1 MPRTSGG
8 RLSVWNAFPCLVML
22 LIASLATSVAAQQ
35 AAPAFRGIGFDER
48 LADPPILAE
57 ALRSAKAL
65 AGMPLSVRIVV
76 DRADLERSPGFND
89 FSELDARVQRYRAV
103 DGIRV
108 YLDLRDV
115 QRPVDALPD
124 WGRFVRAIATRYRGQ
139 VRGYVFGIRADGAA
153 RPSAREDGFFI
164 KTTSVNIRAGDAQ
177 AATIVGGIGNADADW
192 LQSLYAE
199 DIAPY
204 VDAIGLDAGTT
215 SPAIL
220 ATVDNGDVSSA
231 LVLLGEPLGA
241 VPDAGAQ
248 RFVTRQLAVIGSRI
262 AGATYTAPQTVVAA
276 VLTPIATLRGMFE
289 QEVVAL
295 DATASAPKL
304 TRGGADVTAEVQYR
318 MVFGVGTLT
327 NYVIYEGGTAPFE
340 ITLVEPTGTRPAI
353 VDAIRGTRTVPR
365 AFRYDAPKQTAVVE
379 LMPATRPQVV
389 DWDTGQ
395 ISGFV
400 QRDEVASKALPTV
413 AEIISRHQQAQTAQ
427 DSSLRTYVTRASM
440 DQHFRPNAIE
450 GGFDV
455 VTENKMFVEGT
466 QTEWEEVS
474 FALNGTRW
482 GPNRPAFPLLQ
493 AEKVLSLPLDL
504 RLDSDY
510 RYQMAGVEDLD
521 GRPAFALRFDPVDDE
536 KSLYRGT
543 VWIDPET
550 YRKVKVQTVQT
561 RLVSPILSSEEVQ
574 YFGEVGQL
582 DGRPIHLMTRLVGRQ
597 IMLIAGRNLMVERGI
612 KFDAFQLNPADFE
625 TQRSG
630 ARKGD
635 NIMYRDTDEGLRY
648 LAKKD
653 GERVVQEATTSATA
667 ALIGIT
673 YDPSYDYPLPLIGVN
688 YLNFNFLGKDNQA
701 AVVFGGVLALVN
713 VQRAKL
719 IGERVDGSLD
729 LFAIAVKGNDRA
741 YNEVGEIEGQRLNMR
756 PFSTGVNLG
765 WQVGQFQKI
774 YGNYQFRY
782 DAISA
787 AEATAATFTVPV
799 STITNGLGGGVEWK
813 QAGYA
818 FVAAG
823 MANFRAQWEE
833 WGEPGDYRP
842 EDKSYVKYSASLTK
856 DFVFGFHKIHLNAA
870 YYGGKRLDRF
880 SAYQFG
886 MFDENKVHGVPSSG
900 VRFGELAMLRGSYAF
915 NLFEQHRLEVFI
927 DSAYGRDYRAPAEW
941 RPITGIGIGG
951 NTRGPFNTLIRGDF
965 GKSFLPARY
974 RGAGSIVLQIQVLK
988 PL

>member
-1 MPRTSGG
+1 MPRPSGE
-8 RLSVWNAFPCLVML
+8 RIRAFCAVLCLM
-22 LIASLATSVAAQQ
+22 AFLAAPVAAQQ
-35 AAPAFRGIGFDER
+35 PEPAFRGIGFDER
-48 LADPPILAE
+48 LTDPPVLAE

-65 AGMPLSVRIVV
+65 AGMPLSVRIIV
-76 DRADLERSPGFND
+76 DRADLERSPGAAD
-89 FSELDARVQRYRAV
+89 FTALDARVAQYRAI
-103 DGIRV
+103 DGIKV
-108 YLDLRDV
+108 YLDLRDEP
-115 QRPVDALPD
+115 RSVDALND
-124 WGRFVRAIATRYRGQ
+124 WGRFVRAVATKYRGA
-139 VRGYVFGIRADGAA
+139 VRGYIFGIRADGVA

-164 KTTSVNIRAGDAQ
+164 KTTAVNIRAGDAQ
-177 AATIVGGIGNADADW
+177 AATIAGGLADADTER

-204 VDAIGLDAGTT
+204 VDAIGLNAGSN
-215 SPAIL
+215 SPGML
-220 ATVDNGDVSSA
+220 AMVEKNDSSSA
-231 LVLLGEPLGA
+231 IVLLGEPLGA
-241 VPDAGAQ
+241 VPEAAQ
-248 RFVTRQLAVIGSRI
+248 RFVTRQLALIGSRV
-262 AGATYTAPQTVVAA
+262 AGATYAGPQPVVAA
-276 VLTPIATLRGMFE
+276 VLAPIATLRGMFE
-289 QEVVAL
+289 QEIVAL
-295 DATASAPKL
+295 DPTASAPKL
-304 TRGGADVTAEVQYR
+304 TRGGADVTSEVQYR
-318 MVFGVGTLT
+318 IVFGVGTLT

-340 ITLVEPTGTRPAI
+340 ITLVEPTGTKPAI
-353 VDAIRGTRTVPR
+353 VDVLRGTRTAPR
-365 AFRYDAPKQTAVVE
+365 AFSYDAPKQTAVVE
-379 LMPATRPQVV
+379 LAPATRPHVV

-400 QRDEVASKALPTV
+400 QRDEVQSKALPSV
-413 AEIISRHQQAQTAQ
+413 AEIISRHQQALTAQ
-427 DSSLRTYVTRASM
+427 DALLRTYVTNASM
-440 DQHFRPNAIE
+440 DQHFRPSAVE

-474 FALNGTRW
+474 FTLNGTKW

-510 RYQMAGVEDLD
+510 RYQMAGVEDVE

-543 VWIDPET
+543 VWIDRET

-561 RLVSPILSSEEVQ
+561 KLVSPILSSEEIQ
-574 YFGEVGQL
+574 FFGEAGQI
-582 DGRPIHLMTRLVGRQ
+582 DGQPIHLMTRLVGRQ

-625 TQRSG
+625 AQRAG

-635 NIMYRDTDEGLRY
+635 NIMYRDTNEGLRY

-653 GERVVQEATTSATA
+653 GERVIQEATTSALA
-667 ALIGIT
+667 GLVGIT

-688 YLNFNFLGKDNQA
+688 YLNFNFLGNKDTQA

-719 IGERVDGSLD
+719 IGEHVDGSLD

-741 YNEVGEIEGQRLNMR
+741 YDEVGEIEGQRLNTR
-756 PFSTGVNLG
+756 PFSTGINLG
-765 WQVGQFQKI
+765 WQIGQFQKI
-774 YGNYQFRY
+774 VGNYQFRY
-782 DAISA
+782 DNISSSD
-787 AEATAATFTVPV
+787 ETTAPTFTVPV
-799 STITNGLGGGVEWK
+799 STVTNGIGGGFEWK
-813 QAGYA
+813 QAGYS
-818 FVAAG
+818 FYTGG
-823 MANFRAQWEE
+823 MANYRAQWEK
-833 WGEPGDYRP
+833 WGDPGDYRP
-842 EDKSYVKYSASLTK
+842 EDKTYLKYSASLTK
-856 DFVFGFHKIHLNAA
+856 DFVFGFHKIHVNAA

-900 VRFGELAMLRGSYAF
+900 VRFGELAMFRGSYAF
-915 NLFEQHRLEVFI
+915 NIFEQHRLEVFI

-951 NTRGPFNTLIRGDF
+951 NTRGPFNTLLRGDF
-965 GKSFLPARY
+965 GKSFLPSRY

>member
-1 MPRTSGG
+1 MPRSSRDRNGA
-8 RLSVWNAFPCLVML
+8 RIAVLC
-22 LIASLATSVAAQQ
+22 LIASLAAPAAAQQ
-35 AAPAFRGIGFDER
+35 AEPAFRGIGFDER
-48 LADPPILAE
+48 LSDPPILAE
-57 ALRSAKAL
+57 ALRSAQAL
-65 AGMPLSVRIVV
+65 AGMPLSVRILV
-76 DRADLERSPGFND
+76 DRVDLERSPGVND

-103 DGIRV
+103 DGVRI
-108 YLDLRDV
+108 YLDLRDGP
-115 QRPVDALPD
+115 RPVEALAD
-124 WGRFVRAIATRYRGQ
+124 WGGFVRAIATRYRGQ
-139 VRGYVFGIRADGAA
+139 VRGYVFGIRAAGAA

-164 KTTSVNIRAGDAQ
+164 KTTAVNIRAGDAQ
-177 AATIVGGIGNADADW
+177 AATIVGGIGDADAEW
-192 LQSLYAE
+192 LQSLYGE

-204 VDAIGLDAGTT
+204 VDAIGLDAGTS

-220 ATVDNGDVSSA
+220 AAVDKNDVSSA
-231 LVLLGEPLGA
+231 IVLLGEPLGA

-248 RFVTRQLAVIGSRI
+248 QFVTRQLAVIGTRI
-262 AGATYTAPQTVVAA
+262 AGATYTGSQPVVAA

-289 QEVVAL
+289 QEIVAL
-295 DATASAPKL
+295 DVTASAPKL
-304 TRGGADVTAEVQYR
+304 TRGGVDVTAEVQLR
-318 MVFGVGTLT
+318 TVFGVGTLT
-327 NYVIYEGGTAPFE
+327 NYVIYQGGTAPFDV
-340 ITLVEPTGTRPAI
+340 TLVEPTGTRPAV
-353 VDAIRGTRTVPR
+353 VDAIRGTRTAPR
-365 AFRYDAPKQTAVVE
+365 AFRYDAPAQTAVLE
-379 LMPATRPQVV
+379 LAPATRPLVV

-400 QRDEVASKALPTV
+400 QRDEVASRALPTV

-427 DSSLRTYVTRASM
+427 DASLRTYVTSASM

-455 VTENKMFVEGT
+455 VTENRMFVEGT
-466 QTEWEEVS
+466 QTEWEELS
-474 FALNGTRW
+474 FTLNGTRW

-504 RLDSDY
+504 RLDADY
-510 RYQMAGVEDLD
+510 RYSMAGVEDVE

-543 VWIDPET
+543 VWIDRDT

-561 RLVSPILSSEEVQ
+561 RLVSPILSSEEIQ
-574 YFGEVGQL
+574 YFGEVGRL
-582 DGRPIHLMTRLVGRQ
+582 DGQPIHLMTRLVGRQ

-612 KFDAFQLNPADFE
+612 RFDAFQLNPADFE
-625 TQRSG
+625 TQRAG

-635 NIMYRDTDEGLRY
+635 NIMYRDTNEGLRY

-667 ALIGIT
+667 ALVGIT

-688 YLNFNFLGKDNQA
+688 YLNFNFLGNKDTQA

-719 IGERVDGSLD
+719 LGERIDGSLD

-741 YNEVGEIEGQRLNMR
+741 YNEAGEIEGQRLNTR

-765 WQVGQFQKI
+765 WQIGQFQKI
-774 YGNYQFRY
+774 FGNYQFRY
-782 DAISA
+782 DAIASA
-787 AEATAATFTVPV
+787 DATAGTFTVPV
-799 STITNGLGGGVEWK
+799 STVTNGIGGGIEWK

-823 MANFRAQWEE
+823 MANYRAEWEE

-842 EDKSYVKYSASLTK
+842 EDKSYLKYSASLTK

-870 YYGGKRLDRF
+870 YYGGRRLDRF

-900 VRFGELAMLRGSYAF
+900 VRFGELAMVRGSYAF
-915 NLFEQHRLEVFI
+915 NLFEQHRLELFV
-927 DSAYGRDYRAPAEW
+927 DSAYGRDYRVPAEW

-974 RGAGSIVLQIQVLK
+974 RGAGSVVLQVQVLK

>member
-1 MPRTSGG
+1 MPRPSGG
-8 RLSVWNAFPCLVML
+8 RIGAFSAVLC
-22 LIASLATSVAAQQ
+22 LIASLAAPIAAQQ
-35 AAPAFRGIGFDER
+35 AGPAFRGIGFDER

-76 DRADLERSPGFND
+76 DRAEIERSPGVTD
-89 FSELDARVQRYRAV
+89 FAALDVRVARYRAI
-103 DGIRV
+103 DGIKV
-108 YLDLRDV
+108 YLDLRDEPRSV
-115 QRPVDALPD
+115 EALTD
-124 WGRFVRAIATRYRGQ
+124 WGRFVRAVTTKYRGS
-139 VRGYVFGIRADGAA
+139 VRGYVFGVRAAGAV

-164 KTTSVNIRAGDAQ
+164 KTTSVNVRAGDAQ
-177 AATIVGGIGNADADW
+177 AATIVGGINDADAEW
-192 LQSLYAE
+192 LQALYAE

-204 VDAIGLDAGTT
+204 VDAIGLNAGST
-215 SPAIL
+215 SPAVL
-220 ATVDNGDVSSA
+220 AAIEKSDASSA
-231 LVLLGEPLGA
+231 ILLLGEPLGA
-241 VPDAGAQ
+241 VPDAGAR
-248 RFVTRQLAVIGSRI
+248 RFVTRQLAVIGSKI
-262 AGATYTAPQTVVAA
+262 SGATYTGPQPVVAA
-276 VLTPIATLRGMFE
+276 TLAPIGTLRGMFE
-289 QEVVAL
+289 QEIVAL
-295 DATASAPKL
+295 DPTASAPKL
-304 TRGGADVTAEVQYR
+304 TRGGVDVTSEVQYR
-318 MVFGVGTLT
+318 IVFGVGTLT
-327 NYVIYEGGTAPFE
+327 NYMIYEGGTAPFE

-353 VDAIRGTRTVPR
+353 VDVIRGTRTAPR

-379 LMPATRPQVV
+379 LAPATRPQVV

-400 QRDEVASKALPTV
+400 QRDEVQSKALPTV
-413 AEIISRHQQAQTAQ
+413 AEIISRHQQALTAQ
-427 DSSLRTYVTRASM
+427 DALLRTYVTNARM

-466 QTEWEEVS
+466 QTEWEELS
-474 FALNGTRW
+474 FTLNGTRW

-504 RLDSDY
+504 RLDADY
-510 RYQMAGVEDLD
+510 RYQMAGVEDVE

-543 VWIDPET
+543 VWIDRET

-561 RLVSPILSSEEVQ
+561 KLVSPILSSEEIQ
-574 YFGEVGQL
+574 FFGEVGQL
-582 DGRPIHLMTRLVGRQ
+582 EGQPIHLMRRLVGRQ

-625 TQRSG
+625 TQRAG
-630 ARKGD
+630 ARGGN
-635 NIMYRDTDEGLRY
+635 NIMYRDTNAGLRY

-653 GERVVQEATTSATA
+653 GERVIQEATTSAAA
-667 ALIGIT
+667 ALLGVT
-673 YDPSYDYPLPLIGVN
+673 YDPSYDYPLPLLGVN
-688 YLNFNFLGKDNQA
+688 YLIFNFLGNKDTQA

-741 YNEVGEIEGQRLNMR
+741 YDEEGEIEGQRLNTR

-765 WQVGQFQKI
+765 WQIGQFQKI
-774 YGNYQFRY
+774 FGNYQFRY
-782 DAISA
+782 DAIFST
-787 AEATAATFTVPV
+787 EATADSFTVPV
-799 STITNGLGGGVEWK
+799 STVTNGLGGGVEWK

-823 MANFRAQWEE
+823 MKNHRAQWEE

-842 EDKSYVKYSASLTK
+842 EDKTYLKYSASLTK

-886 MFDENKVHGVPSSG
+886 LFDENKVHGVPSSG
-900 VRFGELAMLRGSYAF
+900 VRFGELAMFRGSYAF
-915 NLFEQHRLEVFI
+915 NVFEQHRLEVFF
-927 DSAYGRDYRAPAEW
+927 DSAYGRDYRVPTEW

-951 NTRGPFNTLIRGDF
+951 NTRGPFNTLLRGDC

>member
-1 MPRTSGG
+1 MPRTSRG
-8 RLSVWNAFPCLVML
+8 RTWTGIAVLC
-22 LIASLATSVAAQQ
+22 LIASLSASLPAQQ
-35 AAPAFRGIGFDER
+35 SEPAFRGIGFDER
-48 LADPPILAE
+48 LTDRPLLAE
-57 ALRSAKAL
+57 ALRSAKTL
-65 AGMPLSVRIVV
+65 AGMPLSVRVIV
-76 DRADLERSPGFND
+76 DRPDIERSPGVSD
-89 FSELDARVQRYRAV
+89 FSELDARVQQYRAIE
-103 DGIRV
+103 GIRV

-115 QRPVDALPD
+115 PRSVDALTD
-124 WGRFVRAIATRYRGQ
+124 WGRFVRAVATRYRGQ
-139 VRGYVFGIRADGAA
+139 VRGYVFGIRAAGAT
-153 RPSAREDGFFI
+153 RPPAREDGFFI
-164 KTTSVNIRAGDAQ
+164 KTTAVNIRAGDAQ
-177 AATIVGGIGNADADW
+177 AATIVGGIGDADADW

-204 VDAIGLDAGTT
+204 VDAIGLDAGST
-215 SPAIL
+215 STAVI
-220 ATVDNGDVSSA
+220 AAVEKSDASSA
-231 LVLLGEPLGA
+231 IVLLGEPLGA

-248 RFVTRQLAVIGSRI
+248 QFVTRQLSVIGSKI
-262 AGATYTAPQTVVAA
+262 AGATYSGPQPVIAA
-276 VLTPIATLRGMFE
+276 ALTPIATLRGMFE
-289 QEVVAL
+289 QEIVAL
-295 DATASAPKL
+295 DPGAAAPKL
-304 TRGGADVTAEVQYR
+304 TRGGADVASEVQVR

-340 ITLVEPTGTRPAI
+340 ITLVEPTGTRPAV
-353 VDAIRGTRTVPR
+353 VDVLRGTRTAPR
-365 AFRYDAPKQTAVVE
+365 AFRYDAPKQTAVLE
-379 LMPATRPQVV
+379 LAAATRPQVV

-427 DSSLRTYVTRASM
+427 DASLRTYVTNASM
-440 DQHFRPNAIE
+440 DQHFRPNAVE

-466 QTEWEEVS
+466 QTEWEELS
-474 FALNGTRW
+474 FTLNGTRW

-510 RYQMAGVEDLD
+510 RYSMAGVEDVE

-543 VWIDPET
+543 VWIDRET

-561 RLVSPILSSEEVQ
+561 KLVSPILSSEEIQ
-574 YFGEVGQL
+574 YFGEVGKL
-582 DGRPIHLMTRLVGRQ
+582 DGQPIHLMTRLVGRQ

-612 KFDAFQLNPADFE
+612 KFDTFQLNPADFE
-625 TQRSG
+625 TQRAG
-630 ARKGD
+630 ARVGN
-635 NIMYRDTDEGLRY
+635 NIMYRDTEQGLRY

-667 ALIGIT
+667 ALVGVN
-673 YDPSYDYPLPLIGVN
+673 YDPSYDYPLPLLGVN
-688 YLNFNFLGKDNQA
+688 YLNFNFLGNKDTQA

-719 IGERVDGSLD
+719 LGERVDGSLD

-741 YNEVGEIEGQRLNMR
+741 YNEVGEIETQRLNTR
-756 PFSTGVNLG
+756 PFSTGFNLG
-765 WQVGQFQKI
+765 WQVGQFQKFI
-774 YGNYQFRY
+774 GNYQFRY
-782 DAISA
+782 DAISSSDT
-787 AEATAATFTVPV
+787 TAASFTVPV
-799 STITNGLGGGVEWK
+799 STVTNGIGGGFEWK

-818 FVAAG
+818 FFAGG
-823 MANFRAQWEE
+823 MANYRAQWEE

-842 EDKSYVKYSASLTK
+842 EDKSYLKYSASLTK
-856 DFVFGFHKIHLNAA
+856 DFIFGFHKIHVNAA

-900 VRFGELAMLRGSYAF
+900 VRFGELAMFRGSYAF
-915 NLFEQHRLEVFI
+915 NLFDQHRLEVFI
-927 DSAYGRDYRAPAEW
+927 DSAYGRDYRVPAEW

>member
-1 MPRTSGG
+1 MQFALRGRTGTG
-8 RLSVWNAFPCLVML
+8 LAVLC
-22 LIASLATSVAAQQ
+22 LIASLVAPVAAQQ
-35 AAPAFRGIGFDER
+35 SEPAFRGIGFDER
-48 LADPPILAE
+48 LADPPILAD
-57 ALRSAKAL
+57 ALRPVKAL

-76 DRADLERSPGFND
+76 ERAQIERSPGFND
-89 FSELDARVQRYRAV
+89 FSDLDARVQHYRAIEGV
-103 DGIRV
+103 RI

-115 QRPVDALPD
+115 PRTVDALTA
-124 WGRFVRAIATRYRGQ
+124 WGRYVRDIATRYRGQ
-139 VRGYVFGIRADGAA
+139 VRGYVFGIRAAGAT
-153 RPSAREDGFFI
+153 RPPAREDGFFI
-164 KTTSVNIRAGDAQ
+164 KTTAINVRAGDAQ
-177 AATIVGGIGNADADW
+177 AATIVGGIADTDAEW

-204 VDAIGLDAGTT
+204 VDAIGLEPGSTNAALLAAVEKSDA
-215 SPAIL
+215 SSAIL
-220 ATVDNGDVSSA
+220 
-231 LVLLGEPLGA
+231 LLGEPLGA
-241 VPDAGAQ
+241 TPDTGAQ
-248 RFVTRQLAVIGSRI
+248 RFVTRQLAIIGTRI
-262 AGATYTAPQTVVAA
+262 AGATYSAPPPVVAA
-276 VLTPIATLRGMFE
+276 ALAPIATLRGMFE
-289 QEVVAL
+289 QEIVAL
-295 DATASAPKL
+295 DPTAAAPKL
-304 TRGGADVTAEVQYR
+304 TRNGADVTSEVQYR

-340 ITLVEPTGTRPAI
+340 ITLVEPTGTRPAV
-353 VDAIRGTRTVPR
+353 VDVLRGTRSAPR
-365 AFRYDAPKQTAVVE
+365 AFRYDSPKQTAVLE
-379 LMPATRPQVV
+379 LTPATRPQVV

-427 DSSLRTYVTRASM
+427 DALLRSYVTSASM

-466 QTEWEEVS
+466 QTEWEELS
-474 FALNGTRW
+474 FTLNGTRW

-510 RYQMAGVEDLD
+510 RYSMAGVEDVE

-543 VWIDPET
+543 VWIDRET

-561 RLVSPILSSEEVQ
+561 RLVSPILSSEEIQ

-582 DGRPIHLMTRLVGRQ
+582 DGQPIQLMTRLVGRQ

-625 TQRSG
+625 TQRAG

-635 NIMYRDTDEGLRY
+635 NIMYRDTNEGLRY

-653 GERVVQEATTSATA
+653 GERVVQEATTSAIA
-667 ALIGIT
+667 ALVGVT

-688 YLNFNFLGKDNQA
+688 YLNFNFLGNKDTQA

-719 IGERVDGSLD
+719 LGERVDGSLD

-741 YNEVGEIEGQRLNMR
+741 YNEVGEIEAQRLNTR

-765 WQVGQFQKI
+765 WQIGQFQKI
-774 YGNYQFRY
+774 YGNYQFRF
-782 DAISA
+782 DAISSA
-787 AEATAATFTVPV
+787 DTTAASFTVPV
-799 STITNGLGGGVEWK
+799 STISNGLGGGFEWK

-823 MANFRAQWEE
+823 MANYRAQWEE

-842 EDKSYVKYSASLTK
+842 EDKSYLKYSASLTK

-886 MFDENKVHGVPSSG
+886 LFDENKVHGVPSSG
-900 VRFGELAMLRGSYAF
+900 VRFGELAMFRGSYAF
-915 NLFEQHRLEVFI
+915 NIFEQHRLEVFV
-927 DSAYGRDYRAPAEW
+927 DSAYGRDYRVPAEW

-951 NTRGPFNTLIRGDF
+951 NTRGPFNTLLRGDF
-965 GKSFLPARY
+965 GKSFLPSRY

>member
-1 MPRTSGG
+1 MPRTSRG
-8 RLSVWNAFPCLVML
+8 RSSVWSAFLC
-22 LIASLATSVAAQQ
+22 LIALLATPVAAQQ
-35 AAPAFRGIGFDER
+35 AEPAFRGIGFDER
-48 LADPPILAE
+48 LSDSPILAD
-57 ALRSAKAL
+57 ALRSAKTL

-76 DRADLERSPGFND
+76 DRAELERSPGIND
-89 FSELDARVQRYRAV
+89 FSQLDARIQRYRAV
-103 DGIRV
+103 DGIRIYV
-108 YLDLRDV
+108 DLRDV
-115 QRPVDALPD
+115 PRAVDALPD
-124 WGRFVRAIATRYRGQ
+124 WGRLVRAIATRYRGQ
-139 VRGYVFGIRADGAA
+139 VRGYVFGIRAAGAT

-164 KTTSVNIRAGDAQ
+164 KTTSVNVRAGDAQ
-177 AATIVGGIGNADADW
+177 AATIAGGIGDADAEW

-204 VDAIGLDAGTT
+204 VDAIGLNAG
-215 SPAIL
+215 S
-220 ATVDNGDVSSA
+220 NSSA
-231 LVLLGEPLGA
+231 VLAAIEKNDASSDIVLLGEPLGD

-248 RFVTRQLAVIGSRI
+248 RFVTRHLALIGSKI
-262 AGATYTAPQTVVAA
+262 SGATYAGPQPVVAA
-276 VLTPIATLRGMFE
+276 ALAPIGTLRGMFG
-289 QEVVAL
+289 QEIVAL
-295 DATASAPKL
+295 DSTAAAPKL

-318 MVFGVGTLT
+318 VVFGVGTLT

-340 ITLVEPTGTRPAI
+340 LTLVEPTGTRPAI
-353 VDAIRGTRTVPR
+353 VDVMRGARSVPR
-365 AFRYDAPKQTAVVE
+365 AYRYDAPKQTAVIE
-379 LMPATRPQVV
+379 LAPATRPQVV

-400 QRDEVASKALPTV
+400 QRDEVQSKALPTV
-413 AEIISRHQQAQTAQ
+413 AEIISRHQQALTAQ
-427 DSSLRTYVTRASM
+427 DALLRTYVTNASM

-455 VTENKMFVEGT
+455 ITENKMFVEGT
-466 QTEWEEVS
+466 QTEWEELS
-474 FALNGTRW
+474 FTLNGTRW
-482 GPNRPAFPLLQ
+482 GPKRPAFPLLQ

-504 RLDSDY
+504 RLDADY
-510 RYQMAGVEDLD
+510 RYQLAGVEDVE
-521 GRPAFALRFDPVDDE
+521 GRRAFALRFDPVDDE

-543 VWIDPET
+543 VWIDRET

-561 RLVSPILSSEEVQ
+561 KLVSPILSSEEIQ
-574 YFGEVGQL
+574 FFGEVGQL
-582 DGRPIHLMTRLVGRQ
+582 DGQPIHLMTRLVGRQ

-625 TQRSG
+625 TQRAG

-635 NIMYRDTDEGLRY
+635 NIMYRDTNEGLRY

-653 GERVVQEATTSATA
+653 GERVVQEATTSALA
-667 ALIGIT
+667 GLVGIT
-673 YDPSYDYPLPLIGVN
+673 YDPSYDYPLPLLGVN
-688 YLNFNFLGKDNQA
+688 YLNFNFLGNKDTQA

-741 YNEVGEIEGQRLNMR
+741 YDEAGEIEGQRLNTR

-765 WQVGQFQKI
+765 WQLGQFQKLF
-774 YGNYQFRY
+774 GNYQFRY
-782 DAISA
+782 DAISST
-787 AEATAATFTVPV
+787 ETTAASFIVPV
-799 STITNGLGGGVEWK
+799 STITNGLGGGFEWK

-818 FVAAG
+818 FVTAG
-823 MANFRAQWEE
+823 MANYRAQWEQ

-842 EDKSYVKYSASLTK
+842 EDKTYLKYSASLTK

-870 YYGGKRLDRF
+870 YYGGRRLDRF

-886 MFDENKVHGVPSSG
+886 LFDENKVHGVPSSG
-900 VRFGELAMLRGSYAF
+900 VRFGELAMFRGSYAF
-915 NLFEQHRLEVFI
+915 NIFEQHRLEVFF
-927 DSAYGRDYRAPAEW
+927 DSAYGRDYRVPAEW

-951 NTRGPFNTLIRGDF
+951 NTRGPFNTLLRGDF